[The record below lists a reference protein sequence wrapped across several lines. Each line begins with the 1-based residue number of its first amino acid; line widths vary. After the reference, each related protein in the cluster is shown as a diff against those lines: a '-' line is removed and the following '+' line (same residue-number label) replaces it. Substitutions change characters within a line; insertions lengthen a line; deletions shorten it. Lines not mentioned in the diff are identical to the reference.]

1 MAATDILEQK
11 PTCEDRQSTTV
22 QRCPAIVSPRTKNKG
37 RRGKKSPGCRSSCSN
52 TEGNVPNHMRLKAR
66 RFTEGS
72 DILKLPLLSS
82 TVSVPR
88 RRVGLLDAVRP
99 ANVETEKSRFMRAN
113 YNYNPL
119 FFYNY
124 PAAQTVLERFSKPSD
139 NYLDQAITIMENALK
154 RFGTYENFEARTG
167 GKRLTRGEIMTI
179 VKRCFKREKLQ
190 NGEVIINLSDDL
202 LSRASMTQSRGR
214 PTLNINV
221 NTSRQFWLEGVA
233 RHEIG
238 THYLRSYNNRLQPW
252 TGGKGRRQYGLLS
265 VNPTEEGLA
274 SLHSVLYR
282 RHPFLW
288 RAALL
293 YYTAYRASQMSFSN
307 LFKDLG
313 RFVRDPYVR
322 WDYVLRAK
330 RGQVD
335 TSLPGCF
342 CKDQVYLEGAL
353 EILRHRK
360 DINFHNLMRM
370 GKVSWR
376 DLGRLQEHMQTDGTR
391 IPSFMDNLDQY
402 RKLLDYIVMANG
414 LSDDQASGV

>member
-1 MAATDILEQK
+1 
-11 PTCEDRQSTTV
+11 
-22 QRCPAIVSPRTKNKG
+22 
-37 RRGKKSPGCRSSCSN
+37 
-52 TEGNVPNHMRLKAR
+52 MRLKAR

-88 RRVGLLDAVRP
+88 RRLGLLDAVRP

-154 RFGTYENFEARTG
+154 KFGTYENFEARTG

-360 DINFHNLMRM
+360 DIDFHNLMRM

-414 LSDDQASGV
+414 LSDDQAIGV